1 MFVALGCLRTQL
13 VFFPGTPQDAS
24 CVGEGWW
31 NHHSLGQPKASNVF
45 SDQDLQVRSLD
56 FNSG

>member
-45 SDQDLQVRSLD
+45 SDQDLQV
-56 FNSG
+56 FGF